1 MDILSPSI
9 RCKRELNGAYV
20 KMKEKYIIAV
30 MFVVL
35 VMLVGRLCTDHSPN
49 KDVKAREYIN
59 LITNRKELQV
69 FVTLENEIAYDQT
82 KSAGMEESKSP
93 DYVNLYPNLYAS
105 PKTEWEEI
113 PKDQKVC
120 FLTFD
125 DGPSKNTLKVLE
137 VLKEQ
142 QIKATFFVVG
152 EEIESEEN
160 KEILKEVA
168 KQGHL
173 IALHTY
179 SHDYD
184 KIYSCVD
191 AFLSDYDKVF
201 NLVEEVTGQRLYMF
215 RFPGGSYNPY
225 VKRIRREIIDEMKR
239 RGFVYYDWN
248 VSGNDSV
255 GSPSPYSIKKNIN
268 KDLTR
273 YQLPVV
279 LLHDGK
285 PNKLT
290 AQSLSGIIDSI
301 RKKGYSFGVLDERFP
316 CQFRY

>member
-1 MDILSPSI
+1 
-9 RCKRELNGAYV
+9 
-20 KMKEKYIIAV
+20 MKEKYIIVV
-30 MFVVL
+30 MVIILFL
-35 VMLVGRLCTDHSPN
+35 LFGRLYTDNES
-49 KDVKAREYIN
+49 KAQEKSKECIN
-59 LITNRKELQV
+59 SIHHIEELVV
-69 FVTLENEIAYDQT
+69 FVTLENEIANNQANT
-82 KSAGMEESKSP
+82 TSMEESKNP

-105 PKTEWEEI
+105 PKTQWEEI
-113 PKDQKVC
+113 PKDQKIC

-125 DGPSKNTLKVLE
+125 DGPSKNTMKVLE
-137 VLKEQ
+137 ILDEQ

-152 EEIESEEN
+152 EEIEGNEEN
-160 KEILKEVA
+160 IQILKEIA
-168 KQGHL
+168 KRGHL

-184 KIYSCVD
+184 KIYSSVD
-191 AFLSDYDKVF
+191 AFLADYDQVF
-201 NLVEEVTGQRLYMF
+201 TLVEEITGQRLYMF

-225 VKRIRREIIDEMKR
+225 VKCLRRELIDEMVR

-255 GSPSPYSIKKNIN
+255 GSPTLYSINRNIN

-290 AQSLSGIIDSI
+290 AQSLSGIIESI
-301 RKKGYSFGVLDERFP
+301 RNKGYSFGILDERFP

>member
-1 MDILSPSI
+1 
-9 RCKRELNGAYV
+9 
-20 KMKEKYIIAV
+20 MKEKIIIII
-30 MFVVL
+30 MVVILLAL
-35 VMLVGRLCTDHSPN
+35 VRRLGSDHRNEEPAI
-49 KDVKAREYIN
+49 DVRSLME
-59 LITNRKELQV
+59 TQEELEA
-69 FVTLENEIAYDQT
+69 FATIENEIAANQT
-82 KSAGMEESKSP
+82 GMQESKNP
-93 DYVNLYPNLYAS
+93 DYMNQYPNLYAD
-105 PKTEWEEI
+105 PKTQWDEI
-113 PKDQKVC
+113 PKDEKIC

-142 QIKATFFVVG
+142 NIKATFFVVG
-152 EEIESEEN
+152 EEIEASDEN
-160 KEILKEVA
+160 KEILKEIA
-168 KQGHL
+168 EQGHL

-179 SHDYD
+179 SHDYN
-184 KIYSCVD
+184 KIYSSVG
-191 AFLSDYDKVF
+191 AFLADYERVF
-201 NLVEEVTGQRLYMF
+201 NLVEEITGQRLYMF

-225 VKRIRREIIDEMKR
+225 VKRLRKEIIEEMQR

-255 GSPSPYSIKKNIN
+255 GSPTLYSINKNID

-290 AQSLSGIIDSI
+290 AQNLAAIIESI
-301 RKKGYSFGVLDERFP
+301 RNKGYSFGVLDDRFP

>member
-1 MDILSPSI
+1 MVVILI
-9 RCKRELNGAYV
+9 V
-20 KMKEKYIIAV
+20 FI
-30 MFVVL
+30 
-35 VMLVGRLCTDHSPN
+35 GRLGRNYTN
-49 KDVKAREYIN
+49 KEQVIDVRSFME
-59 LITNRKELQV
+59 TQEELEV
-69 FVTLENEIAYDQT
+69 FVTIENEIAINQT
-82 KSAGMEESKSP
+82 GMQETKNP
-93 DYVNLYPNLYAS
+93 DYVNQYPNLYAD
-105 PKTEWEEI
+105 PKTQWDEI
-113 PKDQKVC
+113 PKDEKIC

-137 VLKEQ
+137 ILDEQ
-142 QIKATFFVVG
+142 NIKATFFVIG
-152 EEIESEEN
+152 EEIEASDEN
-160 KEILKEVA
+160 KEILKEIA
-168 KQGHL
+168 KRGHL

-184 KIYSCVD
+184 KIYASVD
-191 AFLSDYDKVF
+191 AFLADYERVF

-225 VKRIRREIIDEMKR
+225 VKRLRRELIDEMQR
-239 RGFVYYDWN
+239 RGFIYYDWN
-248 VSGNDSV
+248 VSGNDSI
-255 GSPSPYSIKKNIN
+255 GSPTLYSINKNIN

-290 AQSLSGIIDSI
+290 AKHLDGIIESI
-301 RKKGYSFGVLDERFP
+301 RNKGYSFGVLDERFP